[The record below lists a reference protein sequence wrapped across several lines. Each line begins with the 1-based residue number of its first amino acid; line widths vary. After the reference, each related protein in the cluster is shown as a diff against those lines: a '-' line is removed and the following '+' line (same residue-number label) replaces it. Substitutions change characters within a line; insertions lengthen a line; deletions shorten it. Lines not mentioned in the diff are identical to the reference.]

1 MDRKIKVLF
10 LCTGNSCRSQMAEGI
25 LRKMAG
31 DRFEGLSA
39 GLDPKE
45 EVHPLAIKIMKEVGI
60 DISGQKPK
68 SVSTYLGKESI
79 FYIIVVCNKAQQTCP
94 RIWPGLGDKN
104 RYYWPFDD
112 PADATGTEDEKLEV
126 FRRVRNEIK
135 EKLNDWIKS
144 H

>member
-1 MDRKIKVLF
+1 MDRKFKVLF

-25 LRKMAG
+25 LRQMAG

-45 EVHPLAIKIMKEVGI
+45 EVHPLAIKVMKEVGI

-79 FYIIVVCNKAQQTCP
+79 FYIIVVCNKAQQSCP

-104 RYYWPFDD
+104 RYCWPFDD